1 MNKENKM
8 TQHQLIKL
16 YSSYQMAQTRAE
28 EMRHAA
34 CQNPALDVSAVIADR
49 ELAAA
54 RNLYWAATAAVAE
67 KRNTV
72 TN

>member
-1 MNKENKM
+1 
-8 TQHQLIKL
+8 
-16 YSSYQMAQTRAE
+16 MAQTRAE

-34 CQNPALDVSAVIADR
+34 CQNPALDASAVIADR